1 VGHGTGRGE
10 GGRAGPAA
18 VSTAPAESRP
28 ALAKRFG
35 GLGPSVAVAAVVVA
49 VDQLTKAWALD
60 RLDGGRD
67 IDLFWTLRLHLTFN
81 SGMAFSRGRGLG
93 PVIGVVALVVVV
105 MLLSSLRRS
114 GSVLATVAVG
124 AVVGGA
130 AGNIA
135 DRLFRSD
142 DGFLQG
148 HVIDFIDLQWWPVF
162 NVADVGITVGG
173 ALLLLSAALGER
185 HRRDGESTGAAN
197 EPAP

>member
-1 VGHGTGRGE
+1 
-10 GGRAGPAA
+10 
-18 VSTAPAESRP
+18 VSKAPAESRP
-28 ALAKRFG
+28 ALAQRFG
-35 GLGPSVAVAAVVVA
+35 GLAPSLVVAAVVVA

-105 MLLSSLRRS
+105 VLLSSLRRS
-114 GSVLATVAVG
+114 GSVLASVAVG

-130 AGNIA
+130 VGNIA

-148 HVIDFIDLQWWPVF
+148 HVIDFIDLQWWPIF
-162 NVADVGITVGG
+162 NVADMAITVGG
-173 ALLLLSAALGER
+173 ALLLWFTVR
-185 HRRDGESTGAAN
+185 T
-197 EPAP
+197 

>member
-1 VGHGTGRGE
+1 MT
-10 GGRAGPAA
+10 RAPAA
-18 VSTAPAESRP
+18 SRP

-35 GLGPSVAVAAVVVA
+35 GLAPSLVVAAAVVV

-93 PVIGVVALVVVV
+93 PIIGVVALVVVV
-105 MLLSSLRRS
+105 VLLSTLRRS
-114 GSVLATVAVG
+114 GSRLATVAVG

-130 AGNIA
+130 VGNIA

-148 HVIDFIDLQWWPVF
+148 HVIDFIDLQWWPIF

-173 ALLLLSAALGER
+173 ALLLFSAARGER
-185 HRRDGESTGAAN
+185 QRTAGDAAGLAPD
-197 EPAP
+197 EPPP